1 MTDGKWLLDGIIPGP
16 IIRYRQRLPPGFSKP
31 ALNMTDTRPS
41 TTEAVRAILQQTLS
55 LGPRAASLTAD
66 SRLLGAIPELDS
78 MAVVNVLTAV
88 EERFGVTVEDDEI
101 DAQTFASFG
110 ALVAF
115 VDSKIQA

>member
-1 MTDGKWLLDGIIPGP
+1 MT
-16 IIRYRQRLPPGFSKP
+16 F
-31 ALNMTDTRPS
+31 AENS
-41 TTEAVRAILQQTLS
+41 TTEAVRAILQQSLS
-55 LGPRAASLTAD
+55 LGPRAAQLGAE

-88 EERFGVTVEDDEI
+88 EERFGITVEDDEL
-101 DAQTFASFG
+101 DAQTFATFG